1 MNNIKK
7 ILRQNY
13 QIAEVQKLEEINK
26 GIYNLGTY
34 KVITEQKQYL
44 LKFRPGYIA
53 VTNLLS
59 NYQFLDY
66 LKKNDFPVP
75 NIITSKKG
83 NKLVNRG
90 DLFFELQEYIAHQG
104 DVRDYDPSLIIP
116 KLASFLGEYH
126 QLAAEY
132 KATIKKSPYLKTEDK
147 KYPINFQTRYFDSPF
162 KEGRKYYQN
171 LDSVPVKEESEINS
185 YVKYYLDKLQQIQT
199 EFIDQSPN
207 IDKVVIHN
215 DFRDNNILFKNDE
228 IKALIDFDLCYTGIY
243 YVDLIELLYSLLIWQ
258 QSELEFAGLPKNKK
272 INSKQIY
279 NILENYFAVGV
290 NFNFDL
296 EFCFKLLEA
305 RIIGQIFIPGIENM
319 IEDQNKLEILQRL
332 EDLLEELNN
341 IKSDINLS

>member
-13 QIAEVQKLEEINK
+13 QIAKIQKTEEINK

-34 KVITEQKQYL
+34 KIITEQNQYL

-53 VTNLLS
+53 AANLLS

-66 LKKNDFPVP
+66 LRENDFPVP
-75 NIITSKKG
+75 NIIADKKG
-83 NKLVNRG
+83 NKLVNSG
-90 DLFFELQEYIAHQG
+90 DLFFELQGYIAHQG
-104 DVRDYDPSLIIP
+104 DARDYDPSLIIP

-132 KATIKKSPYLKTEDK
+132 DPVIKKSSYLKTEDE
-147 KYPINFQTRYFDSPF
+147 KYPINFQTRYFDCPF
-162 KEGRKYYQN
+162 KAGRKYYRT
-171 LDSVPVKEESEINS
+171 LDAVPVEEEAEIKS
-185 YVKYYLDKLQQIQT
+185 CVKYYLDKLQQIQT
-199 EFIDQSPN
+199 DFIKHSPK
-207 IDKVVIHN
+207 IEKVVIHN
-215 DFRDNNILFKNDE
+215 DFRGNNILLKNDE
-228 IKALIDFDLCYTGIY
+228 IEALIDFDLCYTGIY
-243 YVDLIELLYSLLIWQ
+243 YVDLIEVLYSLLIWQ

-305 RIIGQIFIPGIENM
+305 RIIGQIFQPGLMQIIKDN
-319 IEDQNKLEILQRL
+319 NKLEILQRL
-332 EDLLEELNN
+332 ERILKQLKS
-341 IKSDINLS
+341 IKKDINLS